1 MHRCKTTLN
10 FFLFISFI
18 VTVLAPLTGVHVH
31 KMASTLFLLLTIVHT
46 IAYRRTLGAKKYL
59 LLCTVVIAFASG
71 LLGMIFE
78 QIPGILLLHKAIS
91 IVSVFFLAIHIFVNR
106 RCLLQKDVLHKM
118 KRRSELSI
126 RKAR

>member
-1 MHRCKTTLN
+1 MHQCKTTLN

-46 IAYRRTLGAKKYL
+46 IAYRRTLGTKKYL

-71 LLGMIFE
+71 LLGMIFM
-78 QIPGILLLHKAIS
+78 QIPGIFAAAQSNLYCIGILPRHTYLCKPQMPAPKGRP
-91 IVSVFFLAIHIFVNR
+91 A
-106 RCLLQKDVLHKM
+106 
-118 KRRSELSI
+118 
-126 RKAR
+126 

>member
-1 MHRCKTTLN
+1 MHQCKTTLN

-46 IAYRRTLGAKKYL
+46 IAYRRTLGTKKYL

-71 LLGMIFE
+71 LLGMIFM
-78 QIPGILLLHKAIS
+78 QIPGILLLHRAIS

>member
-1 MHRCKTTLN
+1 MHQCKSTLN

-46 IAYRRTLGAKKYL
+46 IAYRRTLGAKKHL

-78 QIPGILLLHKAIS
+78 QIPGILLLHRAIS

-106 RCLLQKDVLHKM
+106 RCLSKKDGLHKM
-118 KRRSELSI
+118 IRRPELSI

>member
-1 MHRCKTTLN
+1 MHQCKSTLN

-71 LLGMIFE
+71 LLGMIFM
-78 QIPGILLLHKAIS
+78 QIPGILLLHRAIS

>member
-91 IVSVFFLAIHIFVNR
+91 IVSVFFLAIHIFVNL

-118 KRRSELSI
+118 IRRPELPM

>member
-1 MHRCKTTLN
+1 MHQCKSTLN

-46 IAYRRTLGAKKYL
+46 IAYRRTLGTKKYL

-71 LLGMIFE
+71 LLGMIFM
-78 QIPGILLLHKAIS
+78 QIPGILLLHRAIS

-106 RCLLQKDVLHKM
+106 RYLLQKDVPNKVI
-118 KRRSELSI
+118 RRPELPI

>member
-1 MHRCKTTLN
+1 MHQCKSTLN

-31 KMASTLFLLLTIVHT
+31 KNGCNTLSALTIVHT
-46 IAYRRTLGAKKYL
+46 ITYRRTLGAKKYL
-59 LLCTVVIAFASG
+59 LLCIVVIAFASG

-78 QIPGILLLHKAIS
+78 QTPGILLLHKAIS

-106 RCLLQKDVLHKM
+106 RCLLQKDVPHKM
-118 KRRSELSI
+118 N
-126 RKAR
+126 RKSALPIQKTR